1 MLETVYGGDKA
12 DSDVDDL
19 KLLTIYGWW
28 WLNFDAREIFL
39 MWVPGAN
46 VKILDLGD

>member
-19 KLLTIYGWW
+19 KMWRFVDDGDWISMLVEPFNDG
-28 WLNFDAREIFL
+28 ARR
-39 MWVPGAN
+39 
-46 VKILDLGD
+46 